1 MKFDMIVAGVGGQGI
16 LSISYV
22 VDNAA
27 LDDGLRLKQSE
38 VHGMAQRGG
47 AVVSHI
53 RISDAE
59 LFSDIVPLGEADLV
73 LGMEPLEVQ
82 RYLRFVRPG
91 GAVVSS
97 TNPFVNIP
105 DYPEGDS
112 VLAGIQAME
121 EHTLVNAAELAR
133 ASGSSHAQNIV
144 MLGAAAHLLPLKP
157 ATLEKYIAELFEA
170 KGQKVVNANFTA
182 FRAGASAG
190 SFYRGLIAAGVK
202 PTAAI
207 AVAGR
212 VHVGEHNDQYIK
224 AWAGLCRLDSKGT
237 LRSWLSARSGL
248 LPGDVTLPARLAELD
263 LETATAED
271 LETVAMEKA
280 ASTQTA
286 PE

>member
-16 LSISYV
+16 LSISFV

-59 LFSDIVPLGEADLV
+59 IFSDIVPLGKADLV

-97 TNPFVNIP
+97 TSPFVNIP

-112 VLAGIQAME
+112 VLAGIQELEA
-121 EHTLVNAAELAR
+121 HTLVNAAELAR
-133 ASGSSHAQNIV
+133 AGGSSHAQNIV

-157 ATLEKYIAELFEA
+157 ATLEKYIAVLFEA
-170 KGQKVVNANFTA
+170 KGRKVVDANLAA
-182 FRAGASAG
+182 FGAGAWAG
-190 SFYRGLIAAGVK
+190 SFYRGLLAAGLK
-202 PTAAI
+202 PAVAV

-212 VHVGEHNDQYIK
+212 LHVGEHNDQYLK

-237 LRSWLSARSGL
+237 LRSWLRSRSGL
-248 LPGDVTLPARLAELD
+248 LPGDASLPARLAELD
-263 LETATAED
+263 PETATAED
-271 LETVAMEKA
+271 YESAAEEKDG
-280 ASTQTA
+280 
-286 PE
+286 

>member
-16 LSISYV
+16 LSISFV

-59 LFSDIVPLGEADLV
+59 IFSDIVPLGKADLV

-97 TNPFVNIP
+97 TSPFVNIP

-112 VLAGIQAME
+112 VLAGIQELEA
-121 EHTLVNAAELAR
+121 HTLVNAAELAR
-133 ASGSSHAQNIV
+133 AGGSSHAQNIV

-157 ATLEKYIAELFEA
+157 ATLEKYIAVLFEA
-170 KGQKVVNANFTA
+170 KGRKVVDANLAA
-182 FRAGASAG
+182 FGAGAAAG
-190 SFYRGLIAAGVK
+190 SFYRGLLAAGLK
-202 PTAAI
+202 PAVAV

-212 VHVGEHNDQYIK
+212 LHVGEHNDQYLK

-237 LRSWLSARSGL
+237 LRSWLRSRSGL
-248 LPGDVTLPARLAELD
+248 LPGDASLPARLAELD
-263 LETATAED
+263 PETATAED
-271 LETVAMEKA
+271 YESAAEEKDG
-280 ASTQTA
+280 
-286 PE
+286 